1 MNKFLLIS
9 LCAIISV
16 LAYAQEDAKYL
27 AGAVPEVDGKVI
39 FFKSIPVKNPISDD
53 DLFNIM
59 DKWANDNYGSNLN
72 KDLDNRVLLSNPE
85 EKDIACQGEKFLVF
99 KKSAFVLDQAKMVY
113 QLILDIE
120 GGKCNATARYIKYE
134 YSDSKTPLSAE
145 EMITDKIALNKKGD
159 KLNRY
164 YDKFRR
170 QTVDS
175 INSIFNSIDKYL
187 NGTVT
192 TGVVSSAV
200 PASVGVPDRQENIS
214 PALATAT
221 NALAEVSIPGF
232 KKVDTG
238 KIPASLQGSKALILS
253 GSLSS
258 PSVVPASWGGVTSLM
273 ERPVALSNVNTAQ
286 YATGAI
292 DNAGTYT
299 ISFYTEVYADALK
312 EFENTKGNIND
323 KIKASGLTPVI
334 APSGAPVFTEAWMVI
349 ECKKAGVMP
358 SSDPKAASDKTYL
371 GEILNVWIK

>member
-1 MNKFLLIS
+1 MNKFLLIL

-27 AGAVPEVDGKVI
+27 IGAVPEINGKVV
-39 FFKSIPVKNPISDD
+39 FSKSISVKNPISDA
-53 DLFNIM
+53 DLFNLM
-59 DKWANDNYGSNLN
+59 DKWANDNYDGSSQG
-72 KDLDNRVLLSNPE
+72 DVTNRILLSNPD

-99 KKSAFVLDQAKMVY
+99 KRSSFVLDQSKMIYRLV
-113 QLILDIE
+113 LDIE
-120 GGKCNATARYIKYE
+120 NGKCNATVRYIKYA
-134 YSDSKTPLSAE
+134 YSDSKTLLAAE
-145 EMITDKIALNKKGD
+145 DMITDGIALNKKGD

-192 TGVVSSAV
+192 TGAVSSAASTPVLSEVKPDNV
-200 PASVGVPDRQENIS
+200 PLAGVAKD
-214 PALATAT
+214 ALAGASF
-221 NALAEVSIPGF
+221 VGF

-238 KIPASLQGSKALILS
+238 KIPASLQGSKALIFS
-253 GSLSS
+253 GALNT
-258 PSVVPASWGGVTSLM
+258 PYVVPVLWGGVTSLM
-273 ERPVALSNVNTAQ
+273 DRLVALSSVNTAQ
-286 YATGAI
+286 YKDGVP
-292 DNAGTYT
+292 DSAGTYT

-312 EFENTKGNIND
+312 EFENAKGNVND

-334 APSGAPVFTEAWMVI
+334 APSGTPVFSEAWMVI

>member
-9 LCAIISV
+9 LCAITSV

-200 PASVGVPDRQENIS
+200 PFPD
-214 PALATAT
+214 
-221 NALAEVSIPGF
+221 
-232 KKVDTG
+232 
-238 KIPASLQGSKALILS
+238 
-253 GSLSS
+253 
-258 PSVVPASWGGVTSLM
+258 
-273 ERPVALSNVNTAQ
+273 
-286 YATGAI
+286 
-292 DNAGTYT
+292 
-299 ISFYTEVYADALK
+299 LK
-312 EFENTKGNIND
+312 R
-323 KIKASGLTPVI
+323 
-334 APSGAPVFTEAWMVI
+334 
-349 ECKKAGVMP
+349 
-358 SSDPKAASDKTYL
+358 
-371 GEILNVWIK
+371 

>member
-39 FFKSIPVKNPISDD
+39 FSKSIPVKNSISDA
-53 DLFNIM
+53 DLFNVM
-59 DKWANDNYGSNLN
+59 DKWANDNYGTNLP

-85 EKDIACQGEKFLVF
+85 EKDIACLGEKYLVF

-120 GGKCNATARYIKYE
+120 GGKCNATVRYIKYE

-145 EMITDKIALNKKGD
+145 EMITDEFALNKKGD

-200 PASVGVPDRQENIS
+200 PAAVSAGVANTQEAVA
-214 PALATAT
+214 PVLAGK
-221 NALAEVSIPGF
+221 NALAEVSFAGF

-238 KIPASLQGSKALILS
+238 KVPASLQGSKALILS
-253 GSLSS
+253 GSVSS
-258 PSVVPASWGGVTSLM
+258 PSIVPASWGGVTSLM
-273 ERPVALSNVNTAQ
+273 EKPVALSNVNTAQ
-286 YATGAI
+286 YTGLP
-292 DNAGTYT
+292 DGAGTYT
-299 ISFYTEVYADALK
+299 ISFYTEVYGDALK
-312 EFENTKGNIND
+312 EFENAKGNIND

-334 APSGAPVFTEAWMVI
+334 APSGAPVFSEAWMVI

-358 SSDPKAASDKTYL
+358 SSDSKTASDKTYL